1 MKKRRYTSRGRPLV
15 EPPPVRISVILL
27 CVVIFL
33 LFAAGAWFL
42 IYPQDLNKVLRKIWT
57 GQPTIESIQMVVNG
71 REMVLKPDETIYLH
85 PDDSIS
91 KLSFS
96 SDRPFNLRLRLYS
109 SELDVYGLE
118 DPAKLSQILRW
129 DDFTKPY
136 KITMQVK
143 EGSKVLANFMLV
155 VRITAFDLEAQADRA
170 SDIDEAIGL
179 YRKALSLDP
188 GRDEIKRK
196 LVVLLEQTGDYR
208 TAAAVYEDM
217 IKAEPDIEILEKL
230 LSIYRSSMNYR
241 KLVHTY
247 HRLIENSFDPE
258 ARLYLYQLAQFQLDL
273 RQNEEAI
280 ATLEILK
287 SKLPK
292 EQRADILKKLGY
304 LYAQVEKTNK
314 SIEAY
319 EEAAQVDQNDPN
331 IFYNL
336 ARLYQSNG
344 DMTGYLSSLTRAL
357 KVNPMDLDAR
367 LKLAQAYMEAGE
379 LGGQVGPQIE
389 EYESLLAKKP
399 NDKVIR
405 YNLGVLYFDA
415 GKLGQA
421 EKHMVELARLDP
433 NDYEAKQYLFEIYQ
447 RLKREKEAYRLA
459 RDLARLVPEFEPAY
473 DFIFDYLDRKGYYQ
487 DLVNQ
492 AKKWIESRP
501 SSIKYREY
509 LAYGHI
515 KLNKLDLVVKDYE
528 SILEL
533 QPENINIMFKLVKL
547 YEGVG
552 QIDDAIK
559 MCDSILKIEPN
570 HEQAAQSHLRLSF
583 ERLKTKRDQ

>member
-1 MKKRRYTSRGRPLV
+1 
-15 EPPPVRISVILL
+15 
-27 CVVIFL
+27 
-33 LFAAGAWFL
+33 
-42 IYPQDLNKVLRKIWT
+42 
-57 GQPTIESIQMVVNG
+57 MVVNG